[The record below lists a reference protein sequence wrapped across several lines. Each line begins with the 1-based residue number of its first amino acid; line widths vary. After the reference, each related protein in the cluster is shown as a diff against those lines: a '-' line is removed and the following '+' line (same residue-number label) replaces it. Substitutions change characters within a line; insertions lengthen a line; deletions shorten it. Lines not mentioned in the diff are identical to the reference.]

1 MKIKYI
7 LMEEQLLFCKSIKV
21 IKSLFRTVLI
31 SSESIKKSQSLF
43 LTVKMAEEHR
53 VGLIHLKV
61 NSEERPPKS
70 KEHIRKKNNKKT
82 VDLV

>member
-1 MKIKYI
+1 
-7 LMEEQLLFCKSIKV
+7 MEEQLLFCKSIKV

-31 SSESIKKSQSLF
+31 SSESQSLF

-70 KEHIRKKNNKKT
+70 KEHIGKKN
-82 VDLV
+82 LV